1 MLPPFYATAIK
12 EWKPVADEGYVVA
25 QYNLGAM
32 YYNAIGVVQD
42 YKAAVK
48 WYTLASE
55 QGHTMAQTNLGFMY
69 AEGHGVIKNYV
80 YAYMWGNIGY
90 SKVNENGKK

>member
-1 MLPPFYATAIK
+1 
-12 EWKPVADEGYVVA
+12 
-25 QYNLGAM
+25 M
-32 YYNAIGVVQD
+32 YYNGIGVVQD